1 MELPRD
7 LVKEFA
13 QVTVEDDAKPN
24 ESTVPG
30 TTVSYEGQIY
40 VKLDGSDQLT
50 PISTTT
56 TVGPN
61 QRVNVLIKN
70 HTATVTGNYTDPS
83 ASNSQVTEIGDQISE
98 FEVVIADK
106 VDTDE
111 LNAQIARIDQLV
123 SDNIT
128 VNGKI
133 DAAEAEID
141 DLTAQNA
148 TITGNLEAANAE
160 IENLKATKI
169 DADIV
174 EAKYATIENLEAT
187 NADIHNLEVD
197 YGSFKDVATDT
208 LEANSA
214 EIDNLKATKLD
225 AEDADILY
233 ANIDFA
239 NIGEA
244 AIENLFSKSGIIGD
258 LVMSDG
264 HVTGTLVGVTI
275 KGDLIEGGTVVADKL
290 VIQGEDGLYYKLNT
304 TGETVSAEQTDYNSL
319 NGSVITAKSITAE
332 KVAVDDLVAF
342 GATIGGFHIT
352 DSALYSGV
360 KTSANNTTRGT
371 FMNDDGEFAVG
382 DGNNYIKFFKDTDG
396 QYKLAISASSIK
408 FGTSGPAIDDAITST
423 VEEFYQ
429 SNSATSLTGGSW
441 SETQPTWT
449 QGKFIWRRT
458 KVTYLNGVIDY
469 TPDQNGV
476 CITGNTGPQGPKGND
491 GDKGDKGDPGEKG
504 ADGSPGANGEDGN
517 GIASHEITYQAGSS
531 QTTQP
536 TGTWSSAIPTLSA
549 NLPYLWTQTVI
560 TYDDGSTSTSYSV
573 SSTLDSF
580 EIGGINLA
588 LRTKDFAEADDFW
601 SIQSLFKRS
610 VDSDGFT
617 ILSYS
622 RSSATQSYWN
632 RAIPHKYIYKEDM
645 YRGIVVSFDFM
656 CDDVSVFESESSNGI
671 VCSLQIYA
679 SNGTRIGWDESANI
693 LTPTDRVVL
702 SKPLADGEWARISIK
717 FTENH
722 LKNVTLDG
730 YTKDDVAYT
739 SVSFQL
745 VRNGSIHF
753 RKVKIEY
760 GNKPTDWSPAPED
773 MATTSELDSVN
784 QTATNANSNATAAQ
798 IAADAANDKIDNLQV
813 GGRNLLL
820 NSGFLFSFDPI
831 TLSKNKYGLYSR
843 GGIYKVTR
851 DESTMRED
859 KPSLK
864 IVGSK
869 AGNISG
875 DICWGIVPVANSL
888 QTGTL
893 TGKSIVFS
901 FWAKAQEG
909 SPKLNARLG
918 YETYVSSKAV
928 TLTTSW
934 QRYVIQIADPATD
947 KADREIIFY
956 LDAACTVWL
965 SECKA
970 EFGNIATDW
979 TPAPEDVD
987 QKIDDIEVGGRNLII
1002 GSANGGEDYAPGN
1015 GTLVSDGW
1023 NGNSAVSTTAAW
1035 NGYFIKL
1042 AQIIERNNIKIGDT
1056 LTASI
1061 YVSVDSETEVTTP
1074 GLHAFRFDNSSH
1086 NFGAKTLKKGE
1097 WERLSFSFEVN
1108 ENQVDTARFEANTT
1122 TTYSIL
1128 WSSPQ
1133 IEKGNKVTDWT
1144 PAPEDMATSE
1154 DVTSAKEEVISQIS
1168 AQLEILPDSI
1178 ISNVKNEFY
1187 TKDEVDESIGAA
1199 ESTMTQTYNEFR
1211 IDFNQYMTDREAFEN
1226 STTGTIEEFSR
1237 YIRFVDG
1244 NIILGE
1250 EGNQI
1255 TLKIENDIMGFYEAG
1270 NQVAYLS
1277 DNKLYVTDA
1286 EIVNRL
1292 ALGRFAFFPRSNGN
1306 LTLRYI

>member
-83 ASNSQVTEIGDQISE
+83 ASSNKVSQIGDQISE
-98 FEVVIADK
+98 FEIVIADK

-111 LNAQIARIDQLV
+111 LNAQIGRIDQLV

-128 VNGKI
+128 VNKKLE
-133 DAAEAEID
+133 AAEADIT

-148 TITGNLEAANAE
+148 TITGQLTAQDAKIDNLE
-160 IENLKATKI
+160 ATKI
-169 DADIV
+169 DASIV
-174 EAKYATIENLEAT
+174 ESTYATIENLEAT
-187 NADIHNLEVD
+187 NADIHNLQAD
-197 YGSFKDVATDT
+197 YGDFKDLTTDNFNAQNAAI
-208 LEANSA
+208 E
-214 EIDNLKATKLD
+214 NLKTTKLD
-225 AEDADILY
+225 AESADIRY
-233 ANIDFA
+233 AKIDFA

-258 LVMSDG
+258 LIMSDG

-275 KGDLIEGGTVVADKL
+275 KGDLIEGNTIVADKL

-304 TGETVSAEQTDYNSL
+304 NGETVTTEQTEYNSL

-352 DSALYSGV
+352 EDSLYSGV
-360 KTSANNTTRGT
+360 KASVDNTTPGT
-371 FMNDDGEFAVG
+371 YMNSDGEFVIG
-382 DGNNYIKFFKDTDG
+382 DSKNYLKFFKDTTDNTW
-396 QYKLAISASSIK
+396 KLQISANSIK
-408 FGTSGPAIDDAITST
+408 FGASG
-423 VEEFYQ
+423 
-429 SNSATSLTGGSW
+429 TSL
-441 SETQPTWT
+441 
-449 QGKFIWRRT
+449 
-458 KVTYLNGVIDY
+458 D
-469 TPDQNGV
+469 D
-476 CITGNTGPQGPKGND
+476 
-491 GDKGDKGDPGEKG
+491 
-504 ADGSPGANGEDGN
+504 
-517 GIASHEITYQAGSS
+517 
-531 QTTQP
+531 
-536 TGTWSSAIPTLSA
+536 LS
-549 NLPYLWTQTVI
+549 
-560 TYDDGSTSTSYSV
+560 
-573 SSTLDSF
+573 
-580 EIGGINLA
+580 IGGRNY
-588 LRTKDFAEADDFW
+588 F
-601 SIQSLFKRS
+601 
-610 VDSDGFT
+610 VM
-617 ILSYS
+617 S
-622 RSSATQSYWN
+622 R
-632 RAIPHKYIYKEDM
+632 
-645 YRGIVVSFDFM
+645 
-656 CDDVSVFESESSNGI
+656 SESSSVNGI
-671 VCSLQIYA
+671 HCDINGYDIHLHGTNTHTSEAFGVGFPVVSGEIIKKTGSTMMLSVTNRPNQDYYVQINYVPVGGSYQMSAVTMYGFDGTSLQFTMPEA
-679 SNGTRIGWDESANI
+679 SSVYSFIGIPKGVETIDITFRIKVEQGNI
-693 LTPTDRVVL
+693 
-702 SKPLADGEWARISIK
+702 A
-717 FTENH
+717 
-722 LKNVTLDG
+722 
-730 YTKDDVAYT
+730 
-739 SVSFQL
+739 
-745 VRNGSIHF
+745 
-753 RKVKIEY
+753 
-760 GNKPTDWSPAPED
+760 TDWSPAPED
-773 MATTSELDSVN
+773 IATSSALDSVN

-798 IAADAANDKIDNLQV
+798 TTAEAANDKIDNLQV

-820 NSGFLFSFDPI
+820 NSGFVSSFDPI
-831 TLSKNKYGLYSR
+831 TSSMNKYGLYSR
-843 GGIYKVTR
+843 GGIYTITR

-864 IVGSK
+864 IVGSE
-869 AGNISG
+869 AGNSSG
-875 DICWGIVPVANSL
+875 KDICWGIVPVANSL

-893 TGKSIVFS
+893 TGKPIVFS

-918 YETYVSSKAV
+918 YESYVSSKAV

-934 QRYVIQIADPATD
+934 QRYVIQIADPATA

-970 EFGNIATDW
+970 EFGNKPTDW
-979 TPAPEDVD
+979 SPAPEDVD

-1023 NGNSAVSTTAAW
+1023 NGNSAVSTTYAW
-1035 NGYFIKL
+1035 NGYYIKL

-1074 GLHAFRFDNSSH
+1074 GLHAYRFDNSSR

-1108 ENQVDTARFEANTT
+1108 ENQVDTARFEANMA

-1133 IEKGNKVTDWT
+1133 IEKGNKLTDWT

-1154 DVTSAKEEVISQIS
+1154 DVTAAKEEVISQIS
-1168 AQLEILPDSI
+1168 AQLEVLPDSI
-1178 ISNVKNEFY
+1178 MSNVKNEFY

-1211 IDFNQYMTDREAFEN
+1211 LDFNQYMTDREAFEN

-1255 TLKIENDIMGFYEAG
+1255 TLKIENDIMGFYEEG

>member
-83 ASNSQVTEIGDQISE
+83 ASSNKVSQIGDQISE
-98 FEVVIADK
+98 FEIVIAGK

-111 LNAQIARIDQLV
+111 LNAQIGRIDQLV

-128 VNGKI
+128 VNKKLE
-133 DAAEAEID
+133 AAEADIT

-148 TITGNLEAANAE
+148 TITGQLTAQDAKIDNLE
-160 IENLKATKI
+160 ATKI
-169 DADIV
+169 DASIV
-174 EAKYATIENLEAT
+174 ESTYATIENLEAT
-187 NADIHNLEVD
+187 NADIHNLQAD
-197 YGSFKDVATDT
+197 YGEFKDLTTDNFNAQNAAI
-208 LEANSA
+208 E
-214 EIDNLKATKLD
+214 NLKTTKLD
-225 AEDADILY
+225 AESADIRY
-233 ANIDFA
+233 AKIDFA

-275 KGDLIEGGTVVADKL
+275 KGDLIEGNTIVADKL

-304 TGETVSAEQTDYNSL
+304 NGETVTSAQTEYNSL

-408 FGTSGPAIDDAITST
+408 FGTSGPAIDEAITST

-491 GDKGDKGDPGEKG
+491 GDKGDPGEKGDPGDKGDKGNPGEKGDPGVGVSSSKVAYQAGTSGTAVPSGIWSSTVVSVPEGQYLWTRVTLTYTDGSETVSYSVSKNGLKG

-536 TGTWSSAIPTLSA
+536 TGTWSSAIPTLST
-549 NLPYLWTQTVI
+549 NLPYLWTRTVI
-560 TYDDGSTSTSYSV
+560 TYDDDSTSTSYSV
-573 SSTLDSF
+573 SSTLESF
-580 EIGGINLA
+580 EIGGRNLVSNSYNSHSSNSWSDWFTPA
-588 LRTKDFAEADDFW
+588 ANTSNVTGLFGTISFPEGTKVGDIFTMSFELEWTAFAAGTGGTFGAPYIQFYWNGSWSSGIPDVFPIRFADLKGLVSVAGTSKFYSTGTITNERQIDAVMNYNFRTNY
-601 SIQSLFKRS
+601 
-610 VDSDGFT
+610 SDGT
-617 ILSYS
+617 GMI
-622 RSSATQSYWN
+622 
-632 RAIPHKYIYKEDM
+632 
-645 YRGIVVSFDFM
+645 
-656 CDDVSVFESESSNGI
+656 
-671 VCSLQIYA
+671 
-679 SNGTRIGWDESANI
+679 RI
-693 LTPTDRVVL
+693 R
-702 SKPLADGEWARISIK
+702 R
-717 FTENH
+717 
-722 LKNVTLDG
+722 LKL
-730 YTKDDVAYT
+730 
-739 SVSFQL
+739 
-745 VRNGSIHF
+745 
-753 RKVKIEY
+753 
-760 GNKPTDWSPAPED
+760 
-773 MATTSELDSVN
+773 
-784 QTATNANSNATAAQ
+784 
-798 IAADAANDKIDNLQV
+798 
-813 GGRNLLL
+813 
-820 NSGFLFSFDPI
+820 
-831 TLSKNKYGLYSR
+831 
-843 GGIYKVTR
+843 
-851 DESTMRED
+851 
-859 KPSLK
+859 
-864 IVGSK
+864 
-869 AGNISG
+869 
-875 DICWGIVPVANSL
+875 
-888 QTGTL
+888 
-893 TGKSIVFS
+893 
-901 FWAKAQEG
+901 
-909 SPKLNARLG
+909 
-918 YETYVSSKAV
+918 
-928 TLTTSW
+928 
-934 QRYVIQIADPATD
+934 
-947 KADREIIFY
+947 
-956 LDAACTVWL
+956 
-965 SECKA
+965 
-970 EFGNIATDW
+970 
-979 TPAPEDVD
+979 
-987 QKIDDIEVGGRNLII
+987 
-1002 GSANGGEDYAPGN
+1002 
-1015 GTLVSDGW
+1015 
-1023 NGNSAVSTTAAW
+1023 
-1035 NGYFIKL
+1035 
-1042 AQIIERNNIKIGDT
+1042 
-1056 LTASI
+1056 
-1061 YVSVDSETEVTTP
+1061 
-1074 GLHAFRFDNSSH
+1074 
-1086 NFGAKTLKKGE
+1086 
-1097 WERLSFSFEVN
+1097 
-1108 ENQVDTARFEANTT
+1108 
-1122 TTYSIL
+1122 
-1128 WSSPQ
+1128 
-1133 IEKGNKVTDWT
+1133 EKGNKPTDWT
-1144 PAPEDMATSE
+1144 PAPEDMASSE
-1154 DVTSAKEEVISQIS
+1154 DVTAAKEEVISQIS
-1168 AQLEILPDSI
+1168 AQLEVLPDSI
-1178 ISNVKNEFY
+1178 MSNVKNEFY

-1199 ESTMTQTYNEFR
+1199 ESTITQTYNEFR
-1211 IDFNQYMTDREAFEN
+1211 VDFNQYMTDREAFEN

-1255 TLKIENDIMGFYEAG
+1255 TLKIENDIMGFYEEG

>member
-13 QVTVEDDAKPN
+13 QVTVYEDKKPQ
-24 ESTVPG
+24 EATVPG

-83 ASNSQVTEIGDQISE
+83 ASNSQVTEIGDKISE

-360 KTSANNTTRGT
+360 KTSVSNTTRGT

-408 FGTSGPAIDDAITST
+408 FGTSGPAIDEAITST

-491 GDKGDKGDPGEKG
+491 GDKGDKGDPGDKGNPGDKGDPGVGVSSSKVAYQAGTSGTAVPSGIWSSTVVSVPEGQYLWTRVTLTYTDGSETVSYSVSKNGLKG

-536 TGTWSSAIPTLSA
+536 TGTWSSAIPTLST
-549 NLPYLWTQTVI
+549 NLPYLWTRTVI
-560 TYDDGSTSTSYSV
+560 TYDDDSTSTSYSV
-573 SSTLDSF
+573 SSTLESF
-580 EIGGINLA
+580 EIGG
-588 LRTKDFAEADDFW
+588 
-601 SIQSLFKRS
+601 
-610 VDSDGFT
+610 
-617 ILSYS
+617 
-622 RSSATQSYWN
+622 
-632 RAIPHKYIYKEDM
+632 
-645 YRGIVVSFDFM
+645 
-656 CDDVSVFESESSNGI
+656 
-671 VCSLQIYA
+671 
-679 SNGTRIGWDESANI
+679 
-693 LTPTDRVVL
+693 
-702 SKPLADGEWARISIK
+702 
-717 FTENH
+717 
-722 LKNVTLDG
+722 
-730 YTKDDVAYT
+730 
-739 SVSFQL
+739 
-745 VRNGSIHF
+745 
-753 RKVKIEY
+753 
-760 GNKPTDWSPAPED
+760 
-773 MATTSELDSVN
+773 
-784 QTATNANSNATAAQ
+784 
-798 IAADAANDKIDNLQV
+798 
-813 GGRNLLL
+813 RNLLKNTGKMPIGTDIKNQYL
-820 NSGFLFSFDPI
+820 GLFFNSVGTLTDTDEGIKLTFGENINISISAPLVYAGAIDNGEIFTLSFD
-831 TLSKNKYGLYSR
+831 YR
-843 GGIYKVTR
+843 
-851 DESTMRED
+851 
-859 KPSLK
+859 
-864 IVGSK
+864 
-869 AGNISG
+869 GNISDFG
-875 DICWGIVPVANSL
+875 EFYFIQS
-888 QTGTL
+888 TGTNVM
-893 TGKSIVFS
+893 I
-901 FWAKAQEG
+901 
-909 SPKLNARLG
+909 PM
-918 YETYVSSKAV
+918 
-928 TLTTSW
+928 
-934 QRYVIQIADPATD
+934 ADPTS
-947 KADREIIFY
+947 I
-956 LDAACTVWL
+956 
-965 SECKA
+965 S
-970 EFGNIATDW
+970 ATDW
-979 TPAPEDVD
+979 THYTWTCSSSNANVRTNLRILMFYNLVQYDSTYW
-987 QKIDDIEVGGRNLII
+987 IEI
-1002 GSANGGEDYAPGN
+1002 
-1015 GTLVSDGW
+1015 
-1023 NGNSAVSTTAAW
+1023 
-1035 NGYFIKL
+1035 
-1042 AQIIERNNIKIGDT
+1042 
-1056 LTASI
+1056 
-1061 YVSVDSETEVTTP
+1061 
-1074 GLHAFRFDNSSH
+1074 
-1086 NFGAKTLKKGE
+1086 KKGS
-1097 WERLSFSFEVN
+1097 LK
-1108 ENQVDTARFEANTT
+1108 
-1122 TTYSIL
+1122 L
-1128 WSSPQ
+1128 
-1133 IEKGNKVTDWT
+1133 EKGNKVTDWT
-1144 PAPEDMATSE
+1144 PAPEDIQNNINN
-1154 DVTSAKEEVISQIS
+1154 AKEEIMSQTNAAIEVSQDNITSKVETEYYKKDDVDSKIGEISTQ
-1168 AQLEILPDSI
+1168 
-1178 ISNVKNEFY
+1178 V
-1187 TKDEVDESIGAA
+1187 
-1199 ESTMTQTYNEFR
+1199 TQTN
-1211 IDFNQYMTDREAFEN
+1211 NQLSINFTTLSDTIENIQN
-1226 STTGTIEEFSR
+1226 STNQNFDEINK
-1237 YIRFVDG
+1237 YIRFIDG
-1244 NIILGE
+1244 NIIIGV
-1250 EGNQI
+1250 EGNSL
-1255 TLKIENDIMGFYEAG
+1255 TLRISNDRISFLESSSE
-1270 NQVAYLS
+1270 VAYMS
-1277 DNKLYVTDA
+1277 NNKLYIQDG
-1286 EIVNRL
+1286 EILDRFMI
-1292 ALGRFAFFPRSNGN
+1292 GRFAFYPRANGN
-1306 LTLRYI
+1306 MTLRYI

>member
-83 ASNSQVTEIGDQISE
+83 ASSNKVNQIGDQISE
-98 FEVVIADK
+98 FEIVIADK

-187 NADIHNLEVD
+187 NADIHNLQAD
-197 YGSFKDVATDT
+197 YGEFKNLTT
-208 LEANSA
+208 
-214 EIDNLKATKLD
+214 DNLNAQNAAIENLKTTKLD
-225 AEDADILY
+225 AESADIRY
-233 ANIDFA
+233 AKIDFA

-275 KGDLIEGGTVVADKL
+275 KGDLIEGNTIVADKL

-304 TGETVSAEQTDYNSL
+304 NGETITSAQTEYNSL

-352 DSALYSGV
+352 EDSLYSGV
-360 KTSANNTTRGT
+360 KASVDNTTPGT
-371 FMNDDGEFAVG
+371 YMNSDGEFVIG
-382 DGNNYIKFFKDTDG
+382 DSNNYLKFFKDTTDSTW
-396 QYKLAISASSIK
+396 KLQISANSIK
-408 FGTSGPAIDDAITST
+408 FGASG
-423 VEEFYQ
+423 
-429 SNSATSLTGGSW
+429 TSLDDLSVGGRNYFVMSR
-441 SETQPTWT
+441 S
-449 QGKFIWRRT
+449 KSSS
-458 KVTYLNGVIDY
+458 LNGIYCDIDGY
-469 TPDQNGV
+469 DIHLHGT
-476 CITGNTGPQGPKGND
+476 NTHTSEAFNVGASIPFS
-491 GDKGDKGDPGEKG
+491 GELLNNI
-504 ADGSPGANGEDGN
+504 GS
-517 GIASHEITYQAGSS
+517 TM
-531 QTTQP
+531 
-536 TGTWSSAIPTLSA
+536 TLSVT
-549 NLPYLWTQTVI
+549 NRPNEDYYVQ
-560 TYDDGSTSTSYSV
+560 
-573 SSTLDSF
+573 
-580 EIGGINLA
+580 INYVPVG
-588 LRTKDFAEADDFW
+588 E
-601 SIQSLFKRS
+601 SISQSLVS
-610 VDSDGFT
+610 LHG
-617 ILSYS
+617 
-622 RSSATQSYWN
+622 
-632 RAIPHKYIYKEDM
+632 HK
-645 YRGIVVSFDFM
+645 GT
-656 CDDVSVFESESSNGI
+656 
-671 VCSLQIYA
+671 SLQFTMPEPSNIYA
-679 SNGTRIGWDESANI
+679 FIGI
-693 LTPTDRVVL
+693 
-702 SKPLADGEWARISIK
+702 SKGVETID
-717 FTENH
+717 
-722 LKNVTLDG
+722 VT
-730 YTKDDVAYT
+730 
-739 SVSFQL
+739 
-745 VRNGSIHF
+745 F
-753 RKVKIEY
+753 RVKIER
-760 GNKPTDWSPAPED
+760 GTIATDWSPAPED
-773 MATTSELDSVN
+773 IATSSALDSVN
-784 QTATNANSNATAAQ
+784 QTATTANSNATAAQ
-798 IAADAANDKIDNLQV
+798 TTAEAANDKINNLQV

-820 NSGFLFSFDPI
+820 NSGFVSSFDPI

-864 IVGSK
+864 IVGSE
-869 AGNISG
+869 AGNSSG
-875 DICWGIVPVANSL
+875 KDICWGIVPVANSL
-888 QTGTL
+888 QIGTL
-893 TGKSIVFS
+893 TGKPIVFS

-934 QRYVIQIADPATD
+934 QRYVIQIADPATA

-970 EFGNIATDW
+970 EFGNKPTDW
-979 TPAPEDVD
+979 SPAPEDMATTSELDSVNQTATNANSNATAAQIAAD
-987 QKIDDIEVGGRNLII
+987 AANDKINNLQVGGRNLAEGTASYDTVTQYNSTLVITT
-1002 GSANGGEDYAPGN
+1002 GTDDTVPSHQYLSATNESGNNSFYFSNTQMGLPESKMIDGEDIV
-1015 GTLVSDGW
+1015 VSFWIKCSKDLKDVRYTFKYE
-1023 NGNSAVSTTAAW
+1023 AIDDEDYYRPVVSTSWTKGWIKGKANSNNPYKALAIYNATNLGAATV
-1035 NGYFIKL
+1035 YISSIK
-1042 AQIIERNNIKIGDT
+1042 
-1056 LTASI
+1056 
-1061 YVSVDSETEVTTP
+1061 
-1074 GLHAFRFDNSSH
+1074 
-1086 NFGAKTLKKGE
+1086 
-1097 WERLSFSFEVN
+1097 
-1108 ENQVDTARFEANTT
+1108 
-1122 TTYSIL
+1122 
-1128 WSSPQ
+1128 
-1133 IEKGNKVTDWT
+1133 IEKGNKPTDWT
-1144 PAPEDMATSE
+1144 PAPEDMASSE
-1154 DVTSAKEEVISQIS
+1154 DITAAKEEIISQTNAS
-1168 AQLEILPDSI
+1168 LEVTQSNI
-1178 ISNVKNEFY
+1178 ISKVETEYYSKG
-1187 TKDEVDESIGAA
+1187 DIDSQIGSI
-1199 ESTMTQTYNEFR
+1199 STAIEQTSHDLTIN
-1211 IDFNQYMTDREAFEN
+1211 FNQLSQDLTDIHNETNNQFDKLN
-1226 STTGTIEEFSR
+1226 K

-1244 NIILGE
+1244 NIIIGV
-1250 EGNQI
+1250 EGNQL
-1255 TLKIENDIMGFYEAG
+1255 TLRISNDRISFLESENE
-1270 NQVAYLS
+1270 VAYMS
-1277 DNKLYVTDA
+1277 NNKLYIQDG
-1286 EIVNRL
+1286 EIIDRFMI
-1292 ALGRFAFFPRSNGN
+1292 GRFAFYPRDNGN
-1306 LTLRYI
+1306 MTLRYM

>member
-382 DGNNYIKFFKDTDG
+382 DGSNYVKFFKDTDG

-408 FGTSGPAIDDAITST
+408 FGTSGPAIDEAITST

-476 CITGNTGPQGPKGND
+476 CITGSTGPQGPKGND
-491 GDKGDKGDPGEKG
+491 GDKGDPGEKG

-536 TGTWSSAIPTLSA
+536 TGTWSSAIPTLST
-549 NLPYLWTQTVI
+549 NLPYLWTRTII

-573 SSTLDSF
+573 SSTLESF
-580 EIGGINLA
+580 EIGG
-588 LRTKDFAEADDFW
+588 
-601 SIQSLFKRS
+601 
-610 VDSDGFT
+610 
-617 ILSYS
+617 
-622 RSSATQSYWN
+622 
-632 RAIPHKYIYKEDM
+632 
-645 YRGIVVSFDFM
+645 
-656 CDDVSVFESESSNGI
+656 
-671 VCSLQIYA
+671 
-679 SNGTRIGWDESANI
+679 
-693 LTPTDRVVL
+693 
-702 SKPLADGEWARISIK
+702 
-717 FTENH
+717 
-722 LKNVTLDG
+722 
-730 YTKDDVAYT
+730 
-739 SVSFQL
+739 
-745 VRNGSIHF
+745 
-753 RKVKIEY
+753 
-760 GNKPTDWSPAPED
+760 
-773 MATTSELDSVN
+773 
-784 QTATNANSNATAAQ
+784 
-798 IAADAANDKIDNLQV
+798 
-813 GGRNLLL
+813 RNLLKNTGKMPIGTDIKNQYL
-820 NSGFLFSFDPI
+820 GLFSGSVGTLTDTDEGIKLTFGENINISISAPLVYAGAIDNGEI
-831 TLSKNKYGLYSR
+831 FTLSFDYR
-843 GGIYKVTR
+843 
-851 DESTMRED
+851 
-859 KPSLK
+859 
-864 IVGSK
+864 
-869 AGNISG
+869 GNISDFG
-875 DICWGIVPVANSL
+875 QFYFIQS
-888 QTGTL
+888 TGNHVM
-893 TGKSIVFS
+893 I
-901 FWAKAQEG
+901 
-909 SPKLNARLG
+909 PM
-918 YETYVSSKAV
+918 
-928 TLTTSW
+928 
-934 QRYVIQIADPATD
+934 ADPTS
-947 KADREIIFY
+947 I
-956 LDAACTVWL
+956 
-965 SECKA
+965 S
-970 EFGNIATDW
+970 ATDW
-979 TPAPEDVD
+979 THYTWTCSSSNANVRTNIRILMFYNLVQYDSTYW
-987 QKIDDIEVGGRNLII
+987 IEI
-1002 GSANGGEDYAPGN
+1002 
-1015 GTLVSDGW
+1015 
-1023 NGNSAVSTTAAW
+1023 
-1035 NGYFIKL
+1035 
-1042 AQIIERNNIKIGDT
+1042 
-1056 LTASI
+1056 
-1061 YVSVDSETEVTTP
+1061 
-1074 GLHAFRFDNSSH
+1074 
-1086 NFGAKTLKKGE
+1086 KKGS
-1097 WERLSFSFEVN
+1097 LK
-1108 ENQVDTARFEANTT
+1108 
-1122 TTYSIL
+1122 L
-1128 WSSPQ
+1128 
-1133 IEKGNKVTDWT
+1133 EKGNKVTDWS

-1154 DVTSAKEEVISQIS
+1154 DVTAAKEEVISQIS
-1168 AQLEILPDSI
+1168 AQLEVLPDSI
-1178 ISNVKNEFY
+1178 MSNVKNEFY

-1211 IDFNQYMTDREAFEN
+1211 LDFNQYMTDREAFEN

-1255 TLKIENDIMGFYEAG
+1255 TLKIENDIMGFYEEG